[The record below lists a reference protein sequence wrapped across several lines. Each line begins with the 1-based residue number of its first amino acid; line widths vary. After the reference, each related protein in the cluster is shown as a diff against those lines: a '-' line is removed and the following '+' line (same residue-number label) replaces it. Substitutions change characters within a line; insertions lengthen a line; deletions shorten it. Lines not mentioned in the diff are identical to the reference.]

1 MFSYFLFNV
10 IGQNSTSIVLIEN
23 LVVKRDKNWLKNGRE
38 KAARMNGNLIGIN
51 RSCFQWPKW
60 YLMDVIG
67 NLTKGRSFIMA

>member
-23 LVVKRDKNWLKNGRE
+23 LVVKRDKNWLKNERE

-51 RSCFQWPKW
+51 CSCFQWPKW
-60 YLMDVIG
+60 YFMDVIG